1 MVKRGNIAISEIF
14 ILVLSIFAFGYL
26 VGGEFKLVSA
36 ACVIDGKTYFDNS
49 KCAGKP
55 EINAQDLSKAINGK
69 NGFDLESVDGMKNS
83 KVSTDVTTTDMKT
96 NSDGS
101 IEAGKITNNN
111 VACTG
116 TACASGSDG
125 STQVTINGKDYTIPA
140 GSTITIEGGELS
152 KVKDGT
158 WTKPQLDA
166 LGNKVTIDAGTTIPV
181 GENTNI
187 KVDSGSLTKSGDNW
201 ITNGDT
207 EITNLANNKQ
217 YGLNSGTTITSN
229 VNGVQSGVQFGTDFV
244 ALKNT
249 KVLDV
254 GAGQT
259 LISEEGAVINRQY
272 DKSTGEIIKTNLD
285 NKGKAV
291 AVKGDALKSTK
302 TFEQYNSEIKGGNTI
317 ATQDS
322 GKLRENSDSAIK
334 GDGTYTVGEDKT
346 SAEGISN
353 ENKNAKKDK
362 GMDLWKKL
370 GLAALI
376 GGAAL
381 LLSSLFG
388 GGGDEEEEEE
398 KEETNATTS
407 GTTQTNQTNQTIV
420 VNCTIDSDCSLGYH
434 CNLETCIEN
443 VICSDGYVLN
453 QTTWECEAEPII
465 ICNGDEDCTKEGLG
479 YCKVET
485 QTCVECLI
493 SENCGAVENYTCAA
507 NVCILNSQSGG
518 TGGNTT
524 N

>member
-1 MVKRGNIAISEIF
+1 LLNGKIEI
-14 ILVLSIFAFGYL
+14 
-26 VGGEFKLVSA
+26 VSA
-36 ACVIDGKTYFDNS
+36 GCPGDVGCPVSPATTEGSIQF
-49 KCAGKP
+49 
-55 EINAQDLSKAINGK
+55 INGNPPRLIQSSGVAGENPTETQIK
-69 NGFDLESVDGMKNS
+69 SLSQLANIKNS
-83 KVSTDVTTTDMKT
+83 GLTEGTNGGLKVTGDANVVIGANKESQFSKGTTADVKLNGDK
-96 NSDGS
+96 
-101 IEAGKITNNN
+101 IESGTITASASEASKITL
-111 VACTG
+111 
-116 TACASGSDG
+116 
-125 STQVTINGKDYTIPA
+125 NGKDYTIPA

-398 KEETNATTS
+398 KAETNATTS